1 MSDTDTSLIQKNLLS
16 RINSKMQRLN
26 SLRPLPADAVKRL
39 HEELRLLHTYH
50 SNAIEGNTLTLS
62 ETKLVLEE
70 GITIGGKS
78 LREHLEA
85 INNAKAFDL
94 MEDIAKKEKGIDHV
108 TILRIHEVVMAGI
121 LEEAGKYRTKNVRIT
136 GAAKAPPDWSK
147 VVKLMDELIEK
158 IARSKKHPVETAAF
172 LHHRFVEI
180 HPFIDG
186 NGRVARLLTNLY
198 LIAHGYSPMVLK
210 ASDRGKYYSFLRAAD
225 AGNLA
230 PFANF
235 IAKAVDESLTTYL
248 SIFGGIDELLPLKD
262 LAKKTPYSQE
272 YLSLRARQGVLDAVK
287 IGKIWYSSKRAIG
300 QYISEHCKQV
310 DTKMRRR
317 YKLEKKALIVDTD
330 RGLLILP
337 TPKPEAE
344 MGSLKGL
351 FNKKAGELVREAR
364 KKDKI
369 REKALEEL

>member
-1 MSDTDTSLIQKNLLS
+1 MSDTDTPLIHETLLS

-94 MEDIAKKEKGIDHV
+94 IDDIAKTRTKIDHAV
-108 TILRIHEVVMAGI
+108 IQQIHEVVMKGI
-121 LEEAGKYRTKNVRIT
+121 LEDAGKYRTKNVRIT
-136 GAAKAPPDWSK
+136 GAVKTPPDWSK
-147 VVKLMDELIEK
+147 VIKQMDELLEE
-158 IARSKKHPVETAAF
+158 IAENERNPVEKAAL

-198 LIAHGYSPMVLK
+198 LIACGYPPIVLK
-210 ASDRGKYYSFLRAAD
+210 TEDRAKYYRLLRAAD

-235 IAKAVDESLTTYL
+235 IAKAVDESLTMYL
-248 SIFGGIDELLPLKD
+248 SIFGEADELLPLKE
-262 LAKKTPYSQE
+262 LAKGTPYSQE
-272 YLSLRARQGVLDAVK
+272 YLSLRARQGILDAVK
-287 IGKIWYSSKRAIG
+287 IGKAWYSSKRAIE
-300 QYISEHCKQV
+300 QYISEYRK
-310 DTKMRRR
+310 
-317 YKLEKKALIVDTD
+317 
-330 RGLLILP
+330 
-337 TPKPEAE
+337 
-344 MGSLKGL
+344 
-351 FNKKAGELVREAR
+351 EL
-364 KKDKI
+364 
-369 REKALEEL
+369 